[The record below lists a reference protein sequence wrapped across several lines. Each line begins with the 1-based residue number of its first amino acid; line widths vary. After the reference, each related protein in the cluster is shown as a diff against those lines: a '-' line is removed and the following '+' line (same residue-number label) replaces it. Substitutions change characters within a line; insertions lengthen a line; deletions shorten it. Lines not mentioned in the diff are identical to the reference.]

1 MKAPLFPA
9 LLLAIGAAAQST
21 APQLSIVTPAE
32 TDYVSGPIM
41 IVAHVTGGSPTSVVF
56 YADGRVACRVFV
68 PPWQCGWD
76 AGDTVVEH
84 SLRVVAELEGGKRL
98 VATRRTKALDYA
110 EAADVDA
117 VLVPVSVRRDGR
129 FVKGLKRDDF
139 RVKEDGKPQ
148 AITFFAAEGLSLEV
162 LVAMDVSGS
171 MADDMVEMRAAVR
184 DFLSSLRPQDRSIVA
199 GFNTAFFVVSNRDAA
214 PDARLRAIDRLAAWG
229 GTAAFDALV
238 RSADML
244 QRRPGRKAIVLFSD
258 GDDNTSRT
266 SMDAAIRRMES
277 SDAILYAIA
286 QGHAM
291 RTPRLRSVLERL
303 ARISGGR
310 AFFTNDITELKRVF
324 ADIVEDLA
332 NQYAIGYTPERPPDS
347 AWRKIEIEV
356 RGKYDVRARQ
366 GYRPY
371 RRPSR

>member
-1 MKAPLFPA
+1 MKGACFA
-9 LLLAIGAAAQST
+9 LVLVAAVAAQPA

-32 TDYVSGPIM
+32 GDYVSGPIL
-41 IVAHVTGGSPTSVVF
+41 IVAYISGAKPTGMTF
-56 YADGRVACRVFV
+56 YADGRVACHVYV

-84 SLRVVAELEGGKRL
+84 SLRVVADLEGGKRL
-98 VATRRTKALDYA
+98 IATRRTKPLDYA
-110 EAADVDA
+110 EAADVEA
-117 VLVPVSVRRDGR
+117 VLVPVSVRKDGR

-139 RVKEDGKPQ
+139 RVKEDGKAQ
-148 AITFFAAEGLSLEV
+148 DITFFAAEGLSLEV

-171 MADDMVEMRAAVR
+171 MADDMVEMRAAVK
-184 DFLSSLRPQDRSIVA
+184 DFLASLRPQDQSIIA
-199 GFNTAFFVVSNRDAA
+199 GFNTSFFVVSNRGAS
-214 PDARLRAIDRLAAWG
+214 PDTRLRAIDRLAAWG

-266 SMDAAIRRMES
+266 SMESAIRRMES

-291 RTPRLRSVLERL
+291 QTPRLRSVLDRL
-303 ARISGGR
+303 SRISGGR
-310 AFFTNDITELKRVF
+310 AFFTDDITELRRVF
-324 ADIVEDLA
+324 AEIVEDLA
-332 NQYAIGYTPERPPDS
+332 NQYALGYTPERPPDS
-347 AWRKIEIEV
+347 SWRKIEVDV

-371 RRPSR
+371 RRPSK